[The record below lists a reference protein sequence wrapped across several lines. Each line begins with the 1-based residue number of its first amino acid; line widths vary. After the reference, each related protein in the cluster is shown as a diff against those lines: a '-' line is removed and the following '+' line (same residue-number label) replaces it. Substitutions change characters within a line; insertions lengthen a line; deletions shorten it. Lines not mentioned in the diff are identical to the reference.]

1 MKGSE
6 WGVVEFLA
14 TGLSVFSIGI
24 CITSKNMTQDGNQK
38 GVGDISGY
46 KICTEHPHHDK

>member
-6 WGVVEFLA
+6 WYVVEFLA
-14 TGLSVFSIGI
+14 TGLNIFSVDL

-38 GVGDISGY
+38 GVGNISVVI
-46 KICTEHPHHDK
+46 KSTL